1 VRSRA
6 VRNPAVLPY
15 FAAFGGL
22 GVALSFFGP
31 ALPTLRVQTQT
42 TVAQVGLVFAASS
55 FGGLVG
61 SIAAGRLF
69 RRFGGPH
76 LVAVAVF
83 VLAGA
88 MAVIGVATQLA
99 VVIACGALFG
109 VGAGTMDV
117 SANTVVS
124 SLVEPEVLVSSMNT
138 LHLCFA
144 VGAVVTPLIIGLSVG
159 TTGGLDLA
167 TVTFAVLLALVGV
180 TLWRHDREEGARRA
194 AAQHEEAGATP
205 AAWRLACIAAYYFLY
220 VGLEVGFAGWI
231 ATYADEL
238 HLGAGWPTA
247 LTATFWS
254 GFLVGRVLMAWRGDR
269 WGTDPVLW
277 ASGLAATALAVLI
290 ALVGSAAVALL
301 ALSGLFGVAIAPQ
314 FPTMLAHVHRAFP
327 LTGPVTAWCIAGSSL
342 GGMVLPPLIGALFDS
357 TGSGALPW
365 TVAAASAG
373 CLVVLFLIDR
383 FALVVDPSGTAVIAD
398 A

>member
-6 VRNPAVLPY
+6 VRDPAVLPY

-31 ALPTLRVQTQT
+31 ALPTLRDQTQT
-42 TVAQVGLVFAASS
+42 TVAQVGLVFAASA

-61 SIAAGRLF
+61 SIVAGRLF

-88 MAVIGVATQLA
+88 MAVIGVATELA

-124 SLVEPEVLVSSMNT
+124 SLVEPDVLVSSMNT

-159 TTGGLDLA
+159 TTGGLDVA

-194 AAQHEEAGATP
+194 AEQHEEAGATP
-205 AAWRLACIAAYYFLY
+205 AAWRLAFIAAYYFLY

-238 HLGAGWPTA
+238 HLGTGWPTA
-247 LTATFWS
+247 LTATFWG

-277 ASGLAATALAVLI
+277 LSGLVATALAVLI
-290 ALVGSAAVALL
+290 ALVGGAAVLL
-301 ALSGLFGVAIAPQ
+301 LVLSGLFGVAIAPQ

-342 GGMVLPPLIGALFDS
+342 GGMVLPPLIGALFES

-383 FALVVDPSGTAVIAD
+383 FALVVHRPGTAVIAD